1 MKASYFGA
9 LLFLCLP
16 FLGFAARG
24 NFFDLNQLDLNFI
37 ASSLRVSLGA
47 SLMGMV
53 IVAVIGLPAGYYLG
67 RGHFFSKRI
76 MDALF
81 NLPQVLPP
89 AVIGLLLL
97 LTFGNNGLIGKYL
110 PFNTS
115 FTFFAVVLAFIVV
128 ALPLFIKGVGI
139 AVSAVDEESLEAA
152 IAEGATDWQAFRH
165 ITFPIIKNGLIS
177 SFLVAW
183 SRGIAEFGATM
194 MFAGNLQGVTQTLPL
209 AIYSAMESNLNNAL
223 FLAFMM
229 VAFSLLILVGTHLLF
244 IKEE

>member
-1 MKASYFGA
+1 
-9 LLFLCLP
+9 
-16 FLGFAARG
+16 
-24 NFFDLNQLDLNFI
+24 
-37 ASSLRVSLGA
+37 
-47 SLMGMV
+47 MGMV

-67 RGHFFSKRI
+67 RGKFFGKRV

-152 IAEGATDWQAFRH
+152 IVEGATDWQAFRH